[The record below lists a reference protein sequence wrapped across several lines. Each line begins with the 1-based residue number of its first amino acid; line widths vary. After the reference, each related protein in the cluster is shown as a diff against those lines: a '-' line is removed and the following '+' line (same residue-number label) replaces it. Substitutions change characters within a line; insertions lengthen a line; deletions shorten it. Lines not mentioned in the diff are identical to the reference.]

1 MTNPVSRSGE
11 VSMMLGAVA
20 AGLAVLGDHEVGDHQ
35 QCPHPKA
42 DLGRVEQYL
51 RAALEVASPWAP
63 DRDADVVGAVRA
75 ACEHLRAGELPDAY
89 LALHAARRTL
99 TR

>member
-1 MTNPVSRSGE
+1 
-11 VSMMLGAVA
+11 MMLGAVA
-20 AGLAVLGDHEVGDHQ
+20 AGLAVLGDREVGDQ
-35 QCPHPKA
+35 QCPHPEP

-51 RAALEVASPWAP
+51 RAALEVASSWAP

-75 ACEHLRAGELPDAY
+75 ACEHLLAGELPDAY